1 MIVIT
6 SLSKITKYVCV
17 GDTFNLTISDGMNHE
32 VIIKEK
38 ITVTKKINFIASYRF
53 ALEDGTCPGFHLC
66 GIFGNRNELPKE
78 IREAKMFDDL
88 TKKQR
93 KKFVKSVGIKLVK
106 HFNQA

>member
-6 SLSKITKYVCV
+6 SLSEISRHVCQ
-17 GDTFNLTISDGMNHE
+17 GDTFNLTIHDGMHHE
-32 VIIKEK
+32 VIIKEE
-38 ITVTKKINFIASYRF
+38 ITVTKEINFIASYRF

-66 GIFGNRNELPKE
+66 GIFGNSKELPKE

-88 TKKQR
+88 TRKQQ

>member
-6 SLSKITKYVCV
+6 SLSELTRHVYA
-17 GDTFNLTISDGMNHE
+17 GDTFNLTISDGLNHE
-32 VIIKEK
+32 VIIKEE
-38 ITVTKKINFIASYRF
+38 ITVTKEINFIASYRF

-66 GIFGNRNELPKE
+66 GIFGNRKELPKE

-93 KKFVKSVGIKLVK
+93 KKFTKSVGVKLVK
-106 HFNQA
+106 NFNQV